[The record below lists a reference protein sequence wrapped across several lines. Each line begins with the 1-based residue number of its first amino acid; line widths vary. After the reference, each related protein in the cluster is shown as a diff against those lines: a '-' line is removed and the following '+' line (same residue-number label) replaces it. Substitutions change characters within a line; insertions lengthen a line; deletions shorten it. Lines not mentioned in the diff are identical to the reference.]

1 MDLGNIIYVI
11 AIIAYFIYQAT
22 RKKPAD
28 GLPDD
33 EPEQPSPQKGMSFED
48 LLKEI
53 RQAQNPKSP
62 EPPTPTPTPTYNLT
76 QEPEPTAAP
85 FPVRPVSRRPP
96 VVEEFDDEISYYE
109 GAYSTSKFKSYQAA
123 KTSTKPD
130 VPLVKFDFTSIE
142 KRRVNPY
149 AELLKNPQTLKQA
162 VIVSE
167 ILRPKHF

>member
-33 EPEQPSPQKGMSFED
+33 DPEPSSPQKGMSFED

-62 EPPTPTPTPTYNLT
+62 EPPTPTYTQT

-96 VVEEFDDEISYYE
+96 VVEEFDDEIKYYE
-109 GAYSTSKFKSYQAA
+109 GAYSTSKYKSYQGA
-123 KTSTKPD
+123 KFSTTPEA
-130 VPLVKFDFTSIE
+130 PLVKFDFTSIE
-142 KRRVNPY
+142 KQRVNPY